1 MSNLIE
7 IKKRMASI
15 SSTIKV
21 TKVMQMIATAKIAK
35 IKQLIPIADRYNESA
50 NRVVSEYL
58 KNTENITDSKKY
70 FAKQPDAKNRTLII
84 AWSSD
89 KGTCGG
95 INTSIFKELTNINK
109 NYMHQGQDFV
119 VLPIGK
125 KISKWLDANADKLG
139 IKVCK
144 LEKTPDAENG
154 NSADIALAVTKILEL
169 YKSGEVNE
177 VRFLYNKFKNIITCN
192 VAYEVLL
199 PLDKKLFNLADVEY
213 TNIIESDK
221 TMDAIIEFFVST
233 KFYSVFVSNLAS
245 IISSRMNAMDNATKN
260 GQEIIDELK
269 ITYNKSRQAGITAEL
284 SDIVS
289 GAGAIE

>member
-1 MSNLIE
+1 
-7 IKKRMASI
+7 MASI

-35 IKQLIPIADRYNESA
+35 IKQLIPVVERYDKNA
-50 NRVVSEYL
+50 NSVVCEYL
-58 KNTENITDSKKY
+58 KNTENVTDSEKY
-70 FAKQPDAKNRTLII
+70 FSKQISAKNKKLIVVL
-84 AWSSD
+84 SSD

-95 INTSIFKELTNINK
+95 INTAIFKELTNINK
-109 NYMHQGQDFV
+109 HYSNQGQEFV

-125 KISKWLDANADKLG
+125 KISKWLDMNADKFG

-144 LEKTPDAENG
+144 LDKMPDAETG
-154 NSADIALAVTKILEL
+154 NSADIALSVAKIIEL
-169 YKSGEVNE
+169 YNSGEVNE

-192 VAYEVLL
+192 VANEILL
-199 PLDKKLFNLADVEY
+199 PLDKKLFDTDNVEY
-213 TNIIESDK
+213 TNISESEN
-221 TMDAIIEFFVST
+221 TMSAIIEFFVST
-233 KFYSVFVSNLAS
+233 RFYGVFISNLAS